1 MSSQPPNAENI
12 PIDSEKRIRWW
23 CSEDWLAIWLG
34 LAILMVLSAVV
45 FFAGSDKSSFS
56 NPAKP
61 YLAAPTKWT
70 TNPLNAFT
78 AIPLV
83 ATFVVVWSIFAL
95 GTSLRGV
102 PLSRFTVAFLG
113 VFGMAALALVL
124 SAQAELKY
132 YGLEYALW
140 AILIGLFIS
149 NTIGTPSWLRP
160 AMHTEL
166 YIKTGLVLLGAK
178 VLFGVLMQ
186 LGPRGLV
193 VAWVVTP
200 IVLIT
205 TYWFGQSILKIKS
218 RTLNMVISADM
229 AVCGVSAAI
238 ATASACRAKKEE
250 LSLAIGISMA
260 FTVIMM
266 IVMPQIIKA
275 TGMNERVGGAWIG
288 GTIDSTGA
296 VGAAGKMVG
305 PKAEE
310 AAVTIKMIQN
320 VLIGVVAFGVALYWV
335 RFVDATPVE
344 GRTNA
349 WEIWYRFPK
358 FVLGFLAASLAFSVL
373 SSWMPNGAKFVDA
386 VVKNGSEAIRDWFFA
401 MAFISIGLESNFRE
415 LGKYL
420 RGGKPVLLYVCG
432 QSLNL
437 ALTFLM
443 AWLLFG

>member
-1 MSSQPPNAENI
+1 MSTLNPTSEVPPSQNTLP
-12 PIDSEKRIRWW
+12 WW

-34 LAILMVLSAVV
+34 LTILAILSFVVL
-45 FFAGSDKSSFS
+45 FFGGNETSYA
-56 NPAKP
+56 NPLKP
-61 YLAAPTKWT
+61 YLAAPAKWT
-70 TNPLNAFT
+70 TNPMNAFT
-78 AIPLV
+78 PVSML
-83 ATFVVVWSIFAL
+83 ATIASVWSLFAI
-95 GTSLRGV
+95 GTYLRGV
-102 PLSRFTVAFLG
+102 SLKKFTLGFLG
-113 VFGMAALALVL
+113 IFGLAALALVL
-124 SAQAELKY
+124 SAQTELKY

-149 NTIGTPSWLRP
+149 NTFGTPSWLRP

-178 VLFGVLMQ
+178 VLFVVLMQ

-200 IVLIT
+200 IVLIA

-266 IVMPQIIKA
+266 IVMPQVIKA
-275 TGMNERVGGAWIG
+275 TGMEERVGGAWIG

-305 PKAEE
+305 PLAEE

-335 RFVDATPVE
+335 RFVESTPTA
-344 GRTNA
+344 GRTSA

-358 FVLGFLAASLAFSVL
+358 FVIGFLLASFVFSMIAGRM
-373 SSWMPNGAKFVDA
+373 SNGTQFVDA
-386 VVKNGSEAIRDWFFA
+386 VVKNGSEIIRDWCFA

-415 LGKYL
+415 LKKYL
-420 RGGKPVLLYVCG
+420 RDGKPVLLYVCG

-437 ALTFLM
+437 ALTLLM
-443 AWLLFG
+443 AWLMFG

>member
-1 MSSQPPNAENI
+1 MSTSISNSDDPTSVSSP
-12 PIDSEKRIRWW
+12 RWW

-34 LAILMVLSAVV
+34 LTILSFFSAVV
-45 FFAGSDKSSFS
+45 YFAGGGPSDFA
-56 NPAKP
+56 NPLKH
-61 YLAAPTKWT
+61 YLAAPAKWT
-70 TNPLNAFT
+70 TNPSSAFS
-78 AIPLV
+78 AVSLL
-83 ATFVVVWSIFAL
+83 ATLGAVWAIFAI

-102 PLSRFTVAFLG
+102 SLSRFTCGFLG
-113 VFGMAALALVL
+113 VFGLAAAALVL
-124 SAQAELKY
+124 SAQTELKY
-132 YGLEYALW
+132 YGLEYSLW
-140 AILIGLFIS
+140 AILIGLLIS
-149 NTIGTPSWLRP
+149 NTIGTPNWLRP

-178 VLFGVLMQ
+178 VLFGVLML

-193 VAWVVTP
+193 VAWIVTP
-200 IVLIT
+200 IVLVA
-205 TYWFGQSILKIKS
+205 TYWFGQSVLKIKS
-218 RTLNMVISADM
+218 RTLNMVVSADM

-266 IVMPQIIKA
+266 IVMPQVIKA

-305 PKAEE
+305 PEAEE

-335 RFVDATPVE
+335 RFVEVTPVD

-358 FVLGFLAASLAFSVL
+358 FVIGFLVASFAFSAIAAWL
-373 SSWMPNGAKFVDA
+373 PNGTKFVDA
-386 VVKNGSEAIRDWFFA
+386 VVKNGSEMIRDWLFA
-401 MAFISIGLESNFRE
+401 LAFISIGLESNFRE
-415 LGKYL
+415 LAKYL
-420 RGGKPVLLYVCG
+420 RGGKPVVLYVCG

-443 AWLLFG
+443 AWLMFG

>member
-1 MSSQPPNAENI
+1 MSTSISN
-12 PIDSEKRIRWW
+12 
-23 CSEDWLAIWLG
+23 SEDWLAIWLG
-34 LAILMVLSAVV
+34 LTILSVFSAVV
-45 FFAGSDKSSFS
+45 CFAGGGPSDFA
-56 NPAKP
+56 NPLKH
-61 YLAAPTKWT
+61 YLAAPAKWT
-70 TNPLNAFT
+70 TNPSSAFS
-78 AIPLV
+78 AVSLL
-83 ATFVVVWSIFAL
+83 ATLGAVWSIFAI

-102 PLSRFTVAFLG
+102 SLSRFTCGFLG
-113 VFGMAALALVL
+113 VFGLAAAALVL
-124 SAQAELKY
+124 SAQTELKY

-140 AILIGLFIS
+140 AILIGLLIG
-149 NTIGTPSWLRP
+149 NTIGTPNWLRP

-200 IVLIT
+200 IVLVA
-205 TYWFGQSILKIKS
+205 TYWFGQSVLKIKS
-218 RTLNMVISADM
+218 RTLNMVVSADM

-266 IVMPQIIKA
+266 IVMPQVIKA

-305 PKAEE
+305 PEAEE

-335 RFVDATPVE
+335 RFVEVTPVD
-344 GRTNA
+344 GRTSA

-358 FVLGFLAASLAFSVL
+358 FVIGFLLASFAFSAIAAWL
-373 SSWMPNGAKFVDA
+373 PNGTKFVDA
-386 VVKNGSEAIRDWFFA
+386 VVKNGSEMIRDWLFA
-401 MAFISIGLESNFRE
+401 LAFISIGLESNFRE
-415 LGKYL
+415 LAKYL
-420 RGGKPVLLYVCG
+420 RGGKPVVLYVCG

-443 AWLLFG
+443 AWLMFG

>member
-1 MSSQPPNAENI
+1 MSALGSATKFKPAEN
-12 PIDSEKRIRWW
+12 SSRWW

-34 LAILMVLSAVV
+34 LTILAIFSVLA
-45 FFAGSDKSSFS
+45 FFASDGSGSFS

-61 YLAAPTKWT
+61 YLATPSVWT
-70 TNPLNAFT
+70 ADPLKAFT
-78 AIPLV
+78 AKPLL
-83 ATFVVVWSIFAL
+83 ATFMIVGIVFAI
-95 GTSLRGV
+95 GTTLRGV
-102 PLSRFTVAFLG
+102 EFRRFATGYVG
-113 VFGMAALALVL
+113 VFGLAMLSLSL
-124 SAQAELKY
+124 SAQSQLKY

-140 AILIGLFIS
+140 AILIGLLIS
-149 NTIGTPSWLRP
+149 NSIGTPNWLRP
-160 AMHTEL
+160 AMNTEL

-186 LGPRGLV
+186 LGPPGLV

-200 IVLIT
+200 IVLMS
-205 TYWFGQSILKIKS
+205 TYWFGQSVLKIES
-218 RTLNMVISADM
+218 RTLNMVVSADM

-266 IVMPQIIKA
+266 IVMPQVIKA
-275 TGMNERVGGAWIG
+275 TGISERVGGAWIG

-305 PKAEE
+305 PEAEE

-335 RFVDATPVE
+335 RFVESTPI
-344 GRTNA
+344 GSQTSA

-358 FVLGFLAASLAFSVL
+358 FVLGFLFASLVFSVI
-373 SSWMPNGAKFVDA
+373 SSGLVSGGKFVEA
-386 VVKNGSEAIRDWFFA
+386 VVKNGSEIVRDWFFA
-401 MAFISIGLESNFRE
+401 MAFVSIGLESNFRE

-420 RGGKPVLLYVCG
+420 RGGKPVVLYVCG

-437 ALTFLM
+437 ALTLLM
-443 AWLLFG
+443 AWLMFG